1 MRKIINILKKI
12 LIIVLIILFISSF
25 SASYNSLN
33 IDNSAFVIALGI
45 DKSTTNKLK
54 VTFEFLA
61 VSPSGESV
69 AETTP
74 VLNTV
79 ECSSITNGINI
90 MNAYLGRKVNITH
103 CKLI

>member
-54 VTFEFLA
+54 VTF
-61 VSPSGESV
+61 
-69 AETTP
+69 
-74 VLNTV
+74 
-79 ECSSITNGINI
+79 
-90 MNAYLGRKVNITH
+90 
-103 CKLI
+103 